1 MKKYWLLFILFA
13 LFACQNKQEPKN
25 ILDRTTYKNIMR
37 DLILAQ
43 KTKEVIRTQDTTFP
57 DPIALVYKTYGI
69 DSIKLKKSTDYYAKN
84 PKFFEEIYT
93 EILKELQ
100 HKKDSLSKIIDS
112 LHNPV
117 KIRRKRIPK
126 NNTDSILINKKF
138 KLPKKFRKP

>member
-13 LFACQNKQEPKN
+13 LFACQNKQEPKD
-25 ILDRTTYKNIMR
+25 ILDRTTYKNIMK

-43 KTKEVIRTQDTTFP
+43 KTKEVIKTKDTAFP

-69 DSIKLKKSTDYYAKN
+69 DSMELKKSTDYYAKN

-93 EILKELQ
+93 EILEELQ

-112 LHNPV
+112 LHNPG

-126 NNTDSILINKKF
+126 KPKDSFLIKKKF
-138 KLPKKFRKP
+138 KIPHQ